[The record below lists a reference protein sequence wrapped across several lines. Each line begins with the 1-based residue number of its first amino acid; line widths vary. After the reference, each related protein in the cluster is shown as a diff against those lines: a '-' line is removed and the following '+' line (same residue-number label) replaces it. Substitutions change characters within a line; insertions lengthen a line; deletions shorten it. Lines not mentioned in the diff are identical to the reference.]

1 MRHKAIMRHPY
12 CGPCMLTTRRPLH
25 HVLRPAI
32 LPAVAVFLLAPQ
44 RALAAPVLDGA
55 ALRWPWAIPFI
66 GILLTIATGPL
77 LFPKVWH
84 NHYGK
89 LAFIWSTFTVAPLA
103 ALYGVPTAVAAF
115 VHTML
120 AEFLSF
126 IVLLFTLYV
135 VAGGILVTGNL
146 RGTPLVNMA
155 ILALGTSIA
164 SVVGTTGAAMILIR
178 PLIRANAT
186 RLHNVHVVVF
196 FIFLVGNIGGALS
209 PLGDPPLFVGF
220 LRGVDFFWTAT
231 HLWRQTALVGGL
243 VLAAFVALD
252 LWYYRQDRLITTV
265 GENVPPIDL
274 RVRGSINL
282 VLIAGVVAA
291 ILASATWKPG
301 MRFDVYGTVLDLQN
315 VVRDVV
321 LLLIAL
327 LSLLLTPNEHREA
340 NGFTWGPIAEVAIL
354 FAGIFTCII
363 PVHRHARGRQGGR
376 LLVAAR
382 RGHRAGRKPARDCL
396 FLADRDP
403 LGPARQRAD
412 LSGVLRAGGRR
423 GARSHGSACCDARG
437 DLSRRGLHGRPDLS
451 GQCAE
456 LDDLRHRRGARRKN
470 AELLRLHGLVGH
482 RHAAG
487 PGAPYFAFRR
497 AALVAERLPRAGR
510 AACLRA
516 AAGST
521 ATASISSMATHN
533 MFNPS

>member
-1 MRHKAIMRHPY
+1 
-12 CGPCMLTTRRPLH
+12 MLISRRPLH
-25 HVLRPAI
+25 HVLRPAL

-89 LAFIWSTFTVAPLA
+89 LVFIWSTFTIAPLA
-103 ALYGVPTAVAAF
+103 ALYGAPSAVAAF

-155 ILALGTSIA
+155 ILALGTLIA

-231 HLWRQTALVGGL
+231 HLWRQTVLVGGL

-252 LWYYRQDRLITTV
+252 LWYYRQDRLVTTV
-265 GENVPPIDL
+265 GETVPPIDL
-274 RVRGSINL
+274 RVHGSINL

-291 ILASATWKPG
+291 ILASATWKPD
-301 MRFDVYGTVLDLQN
+301 MRFEVYGTVLDLQN
-315 VVRDVV
+315 VVRDGM

-327 LSLLLTPNEHREA
+327 LSLALTPNEHREA

-363 PVHRHARGRQGGR
+363 PVIAMLEAGKAGAFAWLLAAVTAQDGRPHEIAYFWLTGILSAFLDNAPTYLVFFELAGGE
-376 LLVAAR
+376 
-382 RGHRAGRKPARDCL
+382 ARDLMGPLATTLAAISLGAVFMGAMTYLGNAPNLMIYAIAVERGVKMPSFFGYMAWSGIVMLPVLTLLTFL
-396 FLADRDP
+396 F
-403 LGPARQRAD
+403 
-412 LSGVLRAGGRR
+412 V
-423 GARSHGSACCDARG
+423 
-437 DLSRRGLHGRPDLS
+437 
-451 GQCAE
+451 
-456 LDDLRHRRGARRKN
+456 
-470 AELLRLHGLVGH
+470 
-482 RHAAG
+482 
-487 PGAPYFAFRR
+487 AP
-497 AALVAERLPRAGR
+497 PW
-510 AACLRA
+510 
-516 AAGST
+516 
-521 ATASISSMATHN
+521 
-533 MFNPS
+533 